1 MSVYVEWE
9 VGTPEEQTAYEP
21 LFETVAVKVLETEA
35 VNVPVEISV
44 TVTGAEA
51 IRSLNRDYRDIDR
64 VTDVLSFPMWDY
76 DGQAPAEVLKEAE
89 VDPDTHEVC
98 LGDIVICLP
107 RAKEQAEEYGHSLK
121 RELAFLT
128 AHSMLHLL
136 GYDHMVPEEEAE
148 MFAKQENVLN
158 LLGIT
163 RD

>member
-9 VGTPEEQTAYEP
+9 VGSEEEQAAYAD
-21 LFETVAVKVLETEA
+21 LFETVALKVLETES
-35 VNVPVEISV
+35 VTVPVEISV
-44 TVTGAEA
+44 TVTGNDE
-51 IRSLNRDYRDIDR
+51 IQELNRDYREIDR

-76 DGQAPAEVLKEAE
+76 DGQAPAEVLALAE
-89 VDPDTHEVC
+89 TDPDTHEVC

-136 GYDHMVPEEEAE
+136 GYDHMVPEEESV
-148 MFAKQENVLN
+148 MFAKQEAVLA
-158 LLGIT
+158 LLGIN